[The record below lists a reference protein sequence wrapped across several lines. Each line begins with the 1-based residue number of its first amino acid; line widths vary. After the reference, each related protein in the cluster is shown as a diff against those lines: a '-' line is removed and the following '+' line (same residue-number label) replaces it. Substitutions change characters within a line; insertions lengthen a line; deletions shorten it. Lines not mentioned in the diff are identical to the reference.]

1 MRVFYY
7 FISCLS
13 TNIISIDLFF
23 NLLILLPA
31 HLCFLTSVVIFFF
44 LSFWLLFLE
53 TEDFP
58 VLIIFTFTGLLCLMC
73 HCHQFFEYIY
83 NNCFGVSSIQH
94 PGPFRDNF
102 YSLRFFS
109 CACITISCF
118 FACLIFL
125 LQNWKPYVSK
135 PRSDTPYS
143 QELLLFY

>member
-1 MRVFYY
+1 MFWTLFLKNIFVSFFSFCHSYYLLIDVSDGLIQVFKAMRVFYY

-44 LSFWLLFLE
+44 LSFWLLCLE

-83 NNCFGVSSIQH
+83 NNCFGVS
-94 PGPFRDNF
+94 
-102 YSLRFFS
+102 
-109 CACITISCF
+109 
-118 FACLIFL
+118 
-125 LQNWKPYVSK
+125 
-135 PRSDTPYS
+135 
-143 QELLLFY
+143 